1 MNISIVMMEF
11 EPTYFE
17 EFLSYLAVKDL
28 LVTSLCAVELRSKSC
43 SPEES
48 ILITQAVDKLE
59 KLLRDPEYQQLS
71 MLMEASGWS
80 REKLLAFLEET
91 LTSLTHIE
99 SEDKYNEIYDGLLAL
114 LNQLDSRYKDLEEKV
129 LSRYR
134 ARIPYV

>member
-1 MNISIVMMEF
+1 MVEF

-28 LVTSLCAVELRSKSC
+28 LVSSLCAVELRSKGY
-43 SPEES
+43 SPGES

-59 KLLRDPEYQQLS
+59 KFLRNPEYQQLS
-71 MLMEASGWS
+71 MLTEASGWS
-80 REKLLAFLEET
+80 RGKVLAFLEET

-114 LNQLDSRYKDLEEKV
+114 LNQLDSRYRDLEERI

>member
-1 MNISIVMMEF
+1 MVQF

-28 LVTSLCAVELRSKSC
+28 LVSSLCAVELRSKGYTSKF
-43 SPEES
+43 
-48 ILITQAVDKLE
+48 LITQAVGKLE
-59 KLLRDPEYQQLS
+59 KFLSNPDYSQLS
-71 MLMEASGWS
+71 MLTNASGKT
-80 REKLLAFLEET
+80 RGELLGFLEKT
-91 LTSLTHIE
+91 LAGLTYRE
-99 SEDKYNEIYDGLLAL
+99 YSKDEYDEIYGNLLAL

>member
-1 MNISIVMMEF
+1 MIEF

-28 LVTSLCAVELRSKSC
+28 LVSSLCAVELRSKGY

-48 ILITQAVDKLE
+48 ILITQAVDRLE
-59 KLLRDPEYQQLS
+59 KFLGNPDYQQVS

-80 REKLLAFLEET
+80 RGKVLAFLEET

-99 SEDKYNEIYDGLLAL
+99 SKDKYNEIYDSLLAL
-114 LNQLDSRYKDLEEKV
+114 LGQLDSRYKHLEERV